1 MSGPTLMELIEI
13 EWEEIQELRKLLK
26 WQKGKNLR
34 YKTREKLSRLLAM
47 HIKNLAKLLEMAGMA
62 EGEEDLDA
70 IIQALSGESK
80 TRRTVKRVKRI
91 VKRLI
96 KAG

>member
-1 MSGPTLMELIEI
+1 MELIEI